1 MIRVDGMDI
10 RAIYLDHLR
19 RSTGVVLQDSFLFSG
34 TVRDNIAASCP
45 TASFEQVAT
54 AARMAGAEEFIQRLP
69 RGYDTLIQD
78 GSANLSGGQRQPLP
92 IPRAVPVAP

>member
-69 RGYDTLIQD
+69 RGLDTLLAE
-78 GSANLSGGQRQPLP
+78 GSAHLSSGHSQPDPTPSALP
-92 IPRAVPVAP
+92 AD